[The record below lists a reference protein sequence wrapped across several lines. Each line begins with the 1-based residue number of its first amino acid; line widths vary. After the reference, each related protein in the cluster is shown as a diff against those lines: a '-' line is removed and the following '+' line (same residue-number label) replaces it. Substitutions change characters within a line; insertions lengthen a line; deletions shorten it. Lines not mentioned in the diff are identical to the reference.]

1 VIAAPVVQA
10 LGLVAAWTAN
20 PPPPITRDG
29 ARHDAQFELS
39 KPAYHHGDPSIAQRV
54 IRWVLHRVGD
64 ALSAAARHSPGKGV
78 GLFVIVVLIV
88 LMVVVVAIRVGRVRR
103 TASVADAILGDTMR
117 TAADHRVLAREH
129 AARSQY
135 ADAVREW
142 LRATTRELEERGV
155 LDPRPGRTA
164 AELCA
169 DASVALPGLADDLR
183 LASSI
188 FEKVWYGG
196 KIATAD
202 DERTLRRLDELV
214 AGSHR
219 ALAAPR

>member
-1 VIAAPVVQA
+1 VIAWST
-10 LGLVAAWTAN
+10 AATWSATLIAAN
-20 PPPPITRDG
+20 PPPPITRDD
-29 ARHDAQFELS
+29 ARHAAQLELS

-54 IRWVLHRVGD
+54 IRWILHRVGD
-64 ALSAAARHSPGKGV
+64 ALSTAARHSPGKGI
-78 GLFVIVVLIV
+78 GLFVIVVLLALIV
-88 LMVVVVAIRVGRVRR
+88 TAIAIRVGRIRR
-103 TASVADAILGDTMR
+103 TASATVGILGETAR
-117 TAADHRVLAREH
+117 TAADHRALAREH

-169 DASVALPGLADDLR
+169 EASAALPGVADDLR

-188 FEKVWYGG
+188 FEKIWYGG

-202 DERTLRRLDELV
+202 DEQTLRRLDGLV
-214 AGSHR
+214 SGSHR

>member
-1 VIAAPVVQA
+1 VIAWSTAA
-10 LGLVAAWTAN
+10 TWSAFVAAN

-29 ARHDAQFELS
+29 ARDAARLEVS

-64 ALSAAARHSPGKGV
+64 ALSAAAQHSPGKGI
-78 GLFVIVVLIV
+78 GLFVIVVLLALIV
-88 LMVVVVAIRVGRVRR
+88 TVVAIRVGRIRR
-103 TASVADAILGDTMR
+103 TASAVGEILGETTR
-117 TAADHRVLAREH
+117 TAADHRVLARQY

-169 DASVALPGLADDLR
+169 DASIALPGIADDVR
-183 LASSI
+183 LASAT
-188 FEKVWYGG
+188 FERVWYGG
-196 KIATAD
+196 KTATAD
-202 DERTLRRLDELV
+202 DEQTLRRLDELIS
-214 AGSHR
+214 GPHR
-219 ALAAPR
+219 ALVAPR